1 MIAFLHYGDSCGYN
15 PVMSDL
21 LRTSL
26 RVLEDSLPAS
36 LEAIYAWNLKHGYD
50 VERIGKYS
58 YISFA
63 IPLYEDTERL
73 IVFVYADGQL
83 IADFSG
89 FHGPVGTILSDT
101 EFIEVCRRESD
112 WMDLEQLVFMN
123 FAFDAKADDE
133 VMLVGSSYVSLA
145 WRRQGIFR
153 EMERCA
159 QRFALRTHMEECRYI
174 CVFSL
179 DPDVPCYGPDAVDE
193 PYVYSFER
201 DEPLRNRNM
210 QILEKLGYQEYDVD
224 FGEVGADGAKHR
236 FAWKSEMVAAEEA
249 GQA

>member
-210 QILEKLGYQEYDVD
+210 QDRH
-224 FGEVGADGAKHR
+224 EV
-236 FAWKSEMVAAEEA
+236 
-249 GQA
+249 